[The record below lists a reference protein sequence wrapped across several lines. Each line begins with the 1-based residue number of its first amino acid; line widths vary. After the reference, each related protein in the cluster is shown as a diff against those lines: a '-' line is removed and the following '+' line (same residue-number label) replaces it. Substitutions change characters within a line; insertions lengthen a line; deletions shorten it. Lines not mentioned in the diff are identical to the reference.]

1 MSTAVVR
8 APEPTIAI
16 DLGPGGSECD
26 APAPPVETRRV
37 ILIGLFLVFGVLGGF
52 FTWAALTPI
61 ASAVIAP
68 GTVVVE
74 SNRREV
80 QHLDG
85 GIVAAVHVRE
95 GDQVEAGQVLISLDP
110 TRPRANLEV
119 LQNQEISLLAL
130 TSRLR
135 AEQLGLEEIEFPGE
149 LVRLAES
156 DLRAREA
163 VAAQRAVFQ
172 ARREAFVGQVEILNQ
187 RIAQLRAQ
195 IEGLRLQQS
204 AANRQAQLI
213 EEEIAGMNRL
223 ERQGFAPRNRILAM
237 ERELARYRSDE
248 AEHMGAAARAEQAI
262 GETELQILQ
271 TRRQIVEE
279 ASRQLQET
287 LAQLREVRERLVAAR
302 DQVSRLDIVAPI
314 AGRIVGLQIT
324 APGGVVSP
332 GRTLLAIV
340 PHDDELVIEAA
351 VQTKDIE
358 SVAVGAKAMIH
369 FTALPQRTLPML
381 TGTVTMVGAD
391 KMVDERTGMPFYR
404 VRIRA
409 DDESLAKIAD
419 RRLVPGMPADAVIA
433 TGERTVLQYLVDPIL
448 PFLINSFRER

>member
-1 MSTAVVR
+1 M
-8 APEPTIAI
+8 P
-16 DLGPGGSECD
+16 
-26 APAPPVETRRV
+26 
-37 ILIGLFLVFGVLGGF
+37 
-52 FTWAALTPI
+52 
-61 ASAVIAP
+61 
-68 GTVVVE
+68 
-74 SNRREV
+74 
-80 QHLDG
+80 
-85 GIVAAVHVRE
+85 
-95 GDQVEAGQVLISLDP
+95 
-110 TRPRANLEV
+110 
-119 LQNQEISLLAL
+119 QNHEISLLAL
-130 TSRLR
+130 ASRLR
-135 AEQLGLEEIEFPGE
+135 TEQLGLAEIDFPEE

-163 VAAQRAVFQ
+163 IAAQRAVFQ

-213 EEEIAGMNRL
+213 EEEIAGMNRR
-223 ERQGFAPRNRILAM
+223 ERQGFSPRNRILAM

-271 TRRQIVEE
+271 TRRQMVEE

-314 AGRIVGLQIT
+314 ARRIVGLQIT

-419 RRLVPGMPADAVIA
+419 RRLVPGIPADAVIA
-433 TGERTVLQYLVDPIL
+433 TGERTVLQYLVDSIL
-448 PFLINSFRER
+448 SVLITSFRKR